1 MTGALH
7 LATSGSTWETVL
19 VAIVLALG
27 YIFVFALWF
36 FVFREKK

>member
-1 MTGALH
+1 MTGASP
-7 LATSGSTWETVL
+7 LAVTGSTWETVL

-27 YIFVFALWF
+27 YVFVFALWF